1 MDESTSSQS
10 YYDQSNNV
18 ITFPSSAIAVDRA
31 VSPGKREHVQ
41 RAYVDE
47 VTEAYATMLVNKF
60 AQQGFD
66 IFGPEFDKHFGF
78 AVESLRSTLL
88 MTLNLS
94 HPFQDIVEHAVDVL
108 QKDS

>member
-18 ITFPSSAIAVDRA
+18 IAFPSSAITAIRTVTPDA
-31 VSPGKREHVQ
+31 REQVQ

-47 VTEAYATMLVNKF
+47 VTEAYATMLANKF